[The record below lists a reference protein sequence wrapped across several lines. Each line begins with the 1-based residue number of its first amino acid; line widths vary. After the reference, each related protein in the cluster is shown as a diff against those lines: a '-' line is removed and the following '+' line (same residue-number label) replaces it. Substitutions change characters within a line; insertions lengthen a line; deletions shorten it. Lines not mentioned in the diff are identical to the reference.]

1 MKVEL
6 LGQKF
11 EDSKKNN
18 LEDVM
23 LMLGEVELQVVQ
35 CPKKHTCQSG
45 C

>member
-11 EDSKKNN
+11 EGSKQNK

-23 LMLGEVELQVVQ
+23 LMLGEVELFRL
-35 CPKKHTCQSG
+35 
-45 C
+45 

>member
-23 LMLGEVELQVVQ
+23 LMLGEVELFRL
-35 CPKKHTCQSG
+35 
-45 C
+45 